1 MGTFT
6 WKSGTTT
13 KVVVSDQMVISQ
25 HLVEAEEPRK
35 FSLLILCAFSIQAKL
50 VLYLSRAL
58 VAFYCVFVK
67 VNGQL
72 P

>member
-50 VLYLSRAL
+50 VARYYSSTACTQRGVLDLARST
-58 VAFYCVFVK
+58 
-67 VNGQL
+67 
-72 P
+72 

>member
-1 MGTFT
+1 MA
-6 WKSGTTT
+6 T

-50 VLYLSRAL
+50 VAKVLSR
-58 VAFYCVFVK
+58 V
-67 VNGQL
+67 
-72 P
+72 PS